1 MSGSPFVCSWMKV
14 SFSHAKDSC
23 ARKLN
28 SSQSKYCRAD
38 DLPTCE
44 VFQALIA
51 APDSVDI

>member
-23 ARKLN
+23 ARKLH